1 MSITN
6 AKAGPISSLVKTP
19 DEIAKMKVAGRLTAR
34 VLEAVAEIIKPGI
47 TTAQIDEFCEDY
59 IVNTLQAIPGSK
71 GQYGYPYTVN
81 TSVNKVVCHGMPSK
95 TQVLDKGDI
104 VNVDVTVI
112 KDGYFGDSSKT
123 FCVGPVATHAQRLVT
138 ITQECLYLGIKTVK
152 PGATLG
158 DIGNAIQTHAEKNGY
173 SVVREYC
180 GHGIG
185 RKMHEDPHVMHFGSP
200 GTGLKL
206 EAGMTFTIEPMIN
219 QGKSAIKNITKDNWT
234 IVMTAD
240 RRLSAQWEHTI
251 LVTDTGFEV
260 LTLRDEE
267 REKMFEFMKQGE
279 F

>member
-279 F
+279 